1 MHTRS
6 APRARD
12 LGRGAAWTHH
22 GAQES
27 ENPSPNALAH
37 PKSCDSG
44 AAKLLGR
51 QEGGPGRLHT
61 RGRDLR
67 ADRTSTSGRSRR
79 LYSRGVQARRASLQ
93 GGLCITPG
101 QKIGV
106 RPGSSASGFGY
117 RPTAATAAALG
128 LK

>member
-1 MHTRS
+1 M
-6 APRARD
+6 
-12 LGRGAAWTHH
+12 
-22 GAQES
+22 
-27 ENPSPNALAH
+27 NALAE

-44 AAKLLGR
+44 AAKLLGS
-51 QEGGPGRLHT
+51 QEGARIPMHIRRHDPRAGRT
-61 RGRDLR
+61 R
-67 ADRTSTSGRSRR
+67 TTVVRR

-101 QKIGV
+101 QKMGV
-106 RPGSSASGFGY
+106 RPGSSASGLGY

>member
-1 MHTRS
+1 MLGERG
-6 APRARD
+6 A
-12 LGRGAAWTHH
+12 LGRNH
-22 GAQES
+22 GAQDSES
-27 ENPSPNALAH
+27 SSLNALAQ
-37 PKSCDSG
+37 PNSCDSG

-51 QEGGPGRLHT
+51 QEGGLGMHT
-61 RGRDLR
+61 RGHDLR
-67 ADRTSTSGRSRR
+67 AGRTSTTGRSQ

-106 RPGSSASGFGY
+106 RPGSSASGLGY